1 MGKNI
6 DPEEGT
12 SDSPLV
18 GLRNRPHAPWKTTIV
33 QWIVRNRKMMRLFLI
48 GMLCGVIVTTAF
60 TYIFAIPANNYHW
73 QTEIWERGG
82 AAWTF
87 DMKSGHSGWKWL
99 IEPKAATQPQRPV
112 IAPASETNAR
122 SEQL

>member
-1 MGKNI
+1 
-6 DPEEGT
+6 
-12 SDSPLV
+12 
-18 GLRNRPHAPWKTTIV
+18 
-33 QWIVRNRKMMRLFLI
+33 MMRLFLI

-87 DMKSGHSGWKWL
+87 DMKSGRAGWKWL
-99 IEPKAATQPQRPV
+99 VEPKAATPPQRPV
-112 IAPASETNAR
+112 SAPASEANVRT
-122 SEQL
+122 EQL

>member
-1 MGKNI
+1 
-6 DPEEGT
+6 
-12 SDSPLV
+12 
-18 GLRNRPHAPWKTTIV
+18 
-33 QWIVRNRKMMRLFLI
+33 MMRLFLI